1 VKIINRGA
9 SGFCVKDRRHCL
21 LCAGRFSSHHEER
34 LSASS
39 HRQAKSM
46 KVFAFTDFFH
56 LSHFC
61 LIVFFVIFV
70 SSVVDTSPQ
79 ETQNSKQ
86 ETMKAAISMIK
97 NREDYVQLVHT
108 LTRLD

>member
-1 VKIINRGA
+1 
-9 SGFCVKDRRHCL
+9 
-21 LCAGRFSSHHEER
+21 
-34 LSASS
+34 
-39 HRQAKSM
+39 
-46 KVFAFTDFFH
+46 
-56 LSHFC
+56 
-61 LIVFFVIFV
+61 
-70 SSVVDTSPQ
+70 VDTSPQ

>member
-1 VKIINRGA
+1 
-9 SGFCVKDRRHCL
+9 
-21 LCAGRFSSHHEER
+21 
-34 LSASS
+34 
-39 HRQAKSM
+39 
-46 KVFAFTDFFH
+46 
-56 LSHFC
+56 
-61 LIVFFVIFV
+61 VIFV

-108 LTRLD
+108 LTRLEHIESLEFVIQGAPAYSQEGCGF